1 LKGTSI
7 HLLCRTRHDQSCS
20 TFSFARKTECFYCAR
35 FTQTLKDETANAVIQ
50 GDKSSAKA
58 VKPILKVNI
67 KRIHDC
73 LGHISEAST
82 RKIAEQ
88 LGMTLSRTGFQ
99 TCKACAIG
107 KAQQRNISKEATLD
121 KATTFNGRVGHDLSK
136 IKAPEGMD
144 VRIHKSNWHNLVD
157 EMSGFKRSAFFE
169 TKDGTI
175 GYTCNLM
182 HSEAERGH
190 PIRVLRQDNAGENV
204 KLVKIAKGKDWKL
217 GFIVEYTARKNPQQN
232 SHAETSF
239 TIIAAQARCM
249 LIAAQVPNIE
259 RFKLWPEAA
268 KTATH
273 LNNLMPVT
281 IDGVTKTRWEWADYG
296 VPKWTKNL

>member
-1 LKGTSI
+1 
-7 HLLCRTRHDQSCS
+7 
-20 TFSFARKTECFYCAR
+20 
-35 FTQTLKDETANAVIQ
+35 
-50 GDKSSAKA
+50 
-58 VKPILKVNI
+58 
-67 KRIHDC
+67 
-73 LGHISEAST
+73 
-82 RKIAEQ
+82 
-88 LGMTLSRTGFQ
+88 
-99 TCKACAIG
+99 
-107 KAQQRNISKEATLD
+107 
-121 KATTFNGRVGHDLSK
+121 
-136 IKAPEGMD
+136 
-144 VRIHKSNWHNLVD
+144 
-157 EMSGFKRSAFFE
+157 MSGFKRSAFFK
-169 TKDGTI
+169 TKDGMI

-190 PIRVLRQDNAGENV
+190 PIQILHQDNAGENV

-217 GFIVEYTARKNPQQN
+217 DFIVEYTACKTPQQN
-232 SHAETSF
+232 SHTETSF

-259 RFKLWPEAA
+259 QFKLWPEAA